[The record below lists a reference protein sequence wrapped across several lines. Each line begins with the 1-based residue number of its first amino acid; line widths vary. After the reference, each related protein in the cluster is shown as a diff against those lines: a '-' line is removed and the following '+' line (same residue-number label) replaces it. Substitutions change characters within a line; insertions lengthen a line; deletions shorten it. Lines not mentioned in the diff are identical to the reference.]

1 MASSIRLTFVIPTGT
16 FDIGPSQ
23 GTFQL
28 HTSREGMA
36 KKIGHDLVIE
46 ATSWSAKV
54 NADGANVASSSAKVT
69 VDTRS
74 FKVVSGAGGAKP
86 LSDKDRKDIEENID
100 KKVLKTDKFPEI
112 TFSSTKVQDNG
123 GGKATVHGD
132 LTIMGT
138 ARPASMDVVVVGDKA
153 TGTMTVT
160 QSDWGIKPFSALM
173 GALKLADTL
182 TIKVEAS
189 IPK

>member
-1 MASSIRLTFVIPTGT
+1 
-16 FDIGPSQ
+16 
-23 GTFQL
+23 
-28 HTSREGMA
+28 MA

-46 ATSWSAKV
+46 ATRWSAKV
-54 NADGANVASSSAKVT
+54 NADGANVAGSSATAT

-74 FKVVSGAGGAKP
+74 FKVISGAGGAKP

-112 TFSSTKVQDNG
+112 SFVSKKVQDNG

-138 ARPASMDVVVVGDKA
+138 ARPAIMDITVVGDKA
-153 TGTMTVT
+153 TGVMAVK

-173 GALKLADTL
+173 GALKLADDL
-182 TIKVEAS
+182 TIQVEAT
-189 IPK
+189 IPT

>member
-1 MASSIRLTFVIPTGT
+1 MIPSGT
-16 FDIGPSQ
+16 YDIGPAQ
-23 GTFQL
+23 GTFRL

-36 KKIGHDLVIE
+36 KKIGHDLIIE
-46 ATSWSAKV
+46 ATKWSAKV
-54 NADGANVASSSAKVT
+54 TVADDVTKSSAQVT

-74 FKVVSGAGGAKP
+74 FKVISGAGGAKP

-112 TFSSTKVQDNG
+112 TFTSKSVTSG
-123 GGKATVHGD
+123 GADKATVSGD

-138 ARPASMDVVVVGDKA
+138 ARPASMDITLTGNKA

-182 TIKVEAS
+182 TIQVEATV
-189 IPK
+189 PG

>member
-1 MASSIRLTFVIPTGT
+1 MASSIRLRFVIPTGT
-16 FDIGPSQ
+16 FDIGPSKA
-23 GTFQL
+23 TFQL

-46 ATSWSAKV
+46 ATKWSAKV
-54 NADGANVASSSAKVT
+54 NSDGANVASSSAKVT

-153 TGTMTVT
+153 TGTMQVR

-173 GALKLADTL
+173 GALKLADDL
-182 TIKVEAS
+182 TIQVEAT

>member
-1 MASSIRLTFVIPTGT
+1 MASSIRLRFVIPTGT

-23 GTFQL
+23 ATFQL

-46 ATSWSAKV
+46 ATKWSAKV
-54 NADGANVASSSAKVT
+54 NSDGANVAGSSAKVT

-74 FKVVSGAGGAKP
+74 FKVVSGEGGAKP

-100 KKVLKTDKFPEI
+100 KKVLKTDKFPDI
-112 TFSSTKVQDNG
+112 TFSSSRVEATGRDKV
-123 GGKATVHGD
+123 TVHGD

-138 ARPASMDVVVVGDKA
+138 AHPASMDIDLNGA
-153 TGTMTVT
+153 SGSGTMTLK

-173 GALKLADTL
+173 GALKLADEL
-182 TIKVEAS
+182 KIVVEATV
-189 IPK
+189 PA

>member
-1 MASSIRLTFVIPTGT
+1 MISSGT
-16 FDIGPSQ
+16 YDIGPSQ
-23 GTFQL
+23 GTFLL

-46 ATSWSAKV
+46 ATRWSAKITV
-54 NADGANVASSSAKVT
+54 ADDIAASSAKVT

-74 FKVVSGAGGAKP
+74 FKVISGEGGAKA

-100 KKVLKTDKFPEI
+100 KKVLNTGKFPEI
-112 TFSSTKVQDNG
+112 TFTSTKVTGSGD
-123 GGKATVHGD
+123 KVTVQGD

-138 ARPASMDVVVVGDKA
+138 SRPASMDITITGNKA
-153 TGTMTVT
+153 SGSMTVT
-160 QSDWGIKPFSALM
+160 QSNWGIKPFSALM

-182 TIKVEAS
+182 TITVDAS
-189 IPK
+189 V

>member
-1 MASSIRLTFVIPTGT
+1 MIPTGT

-28 HTSREGMA
+28 HTLREGMA

-46 ATSWSAKV
+46 ATKWSAKV
-54 NADGANVASSSAKVT
+54 NSDGANVASSSAKVT

-123 GGKATVHGD
+123 GCKATVHGD

-153 TGTMTVT
+153 TGTMQVK
-160 QSDWGIKPFSALM
+160 QSDCGIKPFSALM
-173 GALKLADTL
+173 GALKLADDL
-182 TIKVEAS
+182 TIQVEAT